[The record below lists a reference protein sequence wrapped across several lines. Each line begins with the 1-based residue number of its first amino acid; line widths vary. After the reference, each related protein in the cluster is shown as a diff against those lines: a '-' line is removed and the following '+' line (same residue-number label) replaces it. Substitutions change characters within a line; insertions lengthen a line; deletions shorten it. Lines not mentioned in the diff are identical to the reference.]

1 MCQALRLMLRG
12 YGVIL
17 RMALRRLGSLAIRI
31 PLLVDTPRALAILL
45 SALAMLV
52 AALANLLTTLPT
64 LVAAL
69 AILLAA
75 LAFLL
80 AALAFLLAALAI
92 LLATVA
98 FRLAALTFLLAAL
111 AFLLAA
117 LAFLLAAL
125 AFLLATLAKSPRL
138 QTTVFADLRTAT
150 QVMQR
155 WNLVQASLGM
165 LSRPRAWRTTS
176 CLRACLPWRIQ
187 GLAVR

>member
-1 MCQALRLMLRG
+1 MLRG

-80 AALAFLLAALAI
+80 ATLAFP
-92 LLATVA
+92 
-98 FRLAALTFLLAAL
+98 
-111 AFLLAA
+111 
-117 LAFLLAAL
+117 
-125 AFLLATLAKSPRL
+125 LATLAKSPRL
-138 QTTVFADLRTAT
+138 QTTVFADLCTAT
-150 QVMQR
+150 RVMQR
-155 WNLVQASLGM
+155 
-165 LSRPRAWRTTS
+165 
-176 CLRACLPWRIQ
+176 
-187 GLAVR
+187 